1 MALAVVPD
9 QEMDLEENQQAAGV
23 VAVLGQILD

>member
-1 MALAVVPD
+1 MVLVAVPD
-9 QEMDLEENQQAAGV
+9 QEMDLEENPQAAGV